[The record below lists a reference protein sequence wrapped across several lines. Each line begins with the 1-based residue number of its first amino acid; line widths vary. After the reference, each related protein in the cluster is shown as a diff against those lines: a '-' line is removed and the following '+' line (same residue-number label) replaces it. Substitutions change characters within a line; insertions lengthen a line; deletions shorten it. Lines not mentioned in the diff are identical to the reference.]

1 MGNECHLSKKPD
13 EQDCSSCCGCNGGDS
28 HGHETGG
35 GRRQLIQ
42 LGVGALLLFAAL
54 FIEGDAR
61 PYIFLASYAVLGW
74 KVVYTA
80 LKNLFRG
87 KFFDECFL
95 MSAATGGAFLIGEF
109 PEAAAVMLFYLTGEF
124 FQEMA
129 VRKSRKSIADLMGIR
144 PDFANVYADGRLTR
158 VSPEAVR
165 VGDSIVVKPGEKIPL
180 DGVVTEGTSTLDTRA
195 LTGESAPRS
204 VAPSDAVF
212 SGCVNL
218 NGILTIEVTKVF
230 GESTAAKI
238 IALAE
243 NAGANKAP
251 TENFITVFSHYYTP
265 AVVGLAA
272 LLAVVPPMFFG
283 GAWSDWIYRAL
294 VFLMIS
300 CPCALVISI
309 PLGFFGGIGRASRNG
324 ILVKGGNYLE
334 ALNHLDTVVFDKTG
348 TLTKGV
354 FEVTGI
360 YPTDGFTPENLLE
373 NAAFAETF
381 SDHPVAASI
390 KRAYGK
396 SVNEKDLADFKENA
410 GRGTIVNTTGGVR
423 ILAGNAKLM
432 EEENVIFV
440 EIDRP
445 GTKVY
450 VAVDGKYAGCV
461 VISDEVKPDSRAAI
475 ESLKKI
481 GVRKTVMLTGDEART
496 AEIIAGALSID
507 EVHAHL
513 LPHQKV
519 EKVEQLESE
528 IPPKKKLAFIGDG
541 INDAPV
547 LARADIG
554 IAMGGLGS
562 DAAIEAADVVLMT
575 DEPSKIITAV
585 KIARDTRRIVWQN
598 IIFALS
604 VKGVFLT
611 LGATGI
617 FGMWE
622 AVFADIGVSLLAT
635 LNSVRAMW
643 SRELAVPPPIDR
655 PVERNS

>member
-1 MGNECHLSKKPD
+1 MCKGCQPPPKE
-13 EQDCSSCCGCNGGDS
+13 EACSSCCGNSNSGGSS
-28 HGHETGG
+28 HEDGG
-35 GRRQLIQ
+35 GKRQFIQ
-42 LGVGALLLFAAL
+42 LGVGALLLIAAL
-54 FIEGDAR
+54 IVKGEAK
-61 PYIFLASYAVLGW
+61 PYVFLASYAVLGW

-80 LKNLFRG
+80 LRNLLRG

-95 MSAATGGAFLIGEF
+95 MTVATGGAFLIGEY
-109 PEAAAVMLFYLTGEF
+109 PEAASVMLFYLVGEL

-129 VRKSRKSIADLMGIR
+129 VRRSRKSIAGLMDIR
-144 PDFANVYADGRLTR
+144 PDFANVYVDGQLAR
-158 VSPEAVR
+158 VNPEAVK
-165 VGDSIVVKPGEKIPL
+165 VGDAIVVKPGEKIPL
-180 DGVVTEGTSTLDTRA
+180 DGVVTGGVSTLDMRA

-204 VAPSDAVF
+204 VAASEAVF

-218 NGILTIEVTKVF
+218 SGALTVKVTKVF

-238 IALAE
+238 IALTE
-243 NAGANKAP
+243 NASAHKAP
-251 TENFITVFSHYYTP
+251 TENFITTFSRYYTP

-272 LLAVVPPMFFG
+272 LLAVVPPLFFAG
-283 GAWSDWIYRAL
+283 VWNDWIYRAL

-324 ILVKGGNYLE
+324 ILVKGGNFLE
-334 ALNHLDTVVFDKTG
+334 ALNHIDIVVFDKTG

-354 FEVTGI
+354 FEVAGI
-360 YPTDGFTPENLLE
+360 YPAAGFTDDSLLE
-373 NAAFAETF
+373 YAAFAEAF
-381 SDHPVAASI
+381 SNHPVAASI

-396 SVNEKDLADFKENA
+396 AINEKDISDFNEIA
-410 GRGTIVNTTGGVR
+410 GRGTAAAVNGKRV
-423 ILAGNAKLM
+423 LAGNAKLM
-432 EEENVIFV
+432 EQENIAFT

-450 VAVDGKYAGCV
+450 VAVDGNYAGCV

-475 ESLKKI
+475 VGLREI

-496 AEIIAGALSID
+496 AEAIARDLSID

-519 EKVEQLESE
+519 EKVERLESE
-528 IPPKKKLAFIGDG
+528 KYPGKKLAFVGDG

-562 DAAIEAADVVLMT
+562 DAAIEAADIVLMT

-585 KIARDTRRIVWQN
+585 KIARATKRIVWQN
-598 IIFALS
+598 IVFAMG
-604 VKGVFLT
+604 VKGVFLL
-611 LGATGI
+611 LGATGVS
-617 FGMWE
+617 GMWE
-622 AVFADIGVSLLAT
+622 AVFADIGVSLIAT
-635 LNSVRAMW
+635 LNSVRTGKA
-643 SRELAVPPPIDR
+643 
-655 PVERNS
+655 